1 MLFVDDLVLVS
12 ETSSGLKNCLDRLQ
26 EYCNKSRLTDNIKKK
41 KKKTM
46 VVEKWKTKP
55 ALFTKIV
62 LLICVNLTPILG
74 QYVISH
80 KRQFKFNINELC
92 KKASRAMYILLCN
105 VNTFYAGNIK
115 ILKDLFDKM
124 ILPIC
129 TYNWG
134 MAGFIFQL

>member
-1 MLFVDDLVLVS
+1 MTTLSLC
-12 ETSSGLKNCLDRLQ
+12 LKPALAWKTALIGF
-26 EYCNKSRLTDNIKKK
+26 KNIAINRDSLITTKKK

-80 KRQFKFNINELC
+80 NRQFKFNINELC